1 MRDRTGVAIE
11 PTGVLLI
18 DKPEGPTSHDVVRA
32 ARRALRTR
40 RVGHAGT
47 LDPFATGLLLL
58 CVGSAT
64 RLAEYASSLD
74 KGYVATMRLGAA
86 TSTDDL
92 TGEVTAASESWRD
105 VERDDVERVLRALD
119 GDQMQLPPAF
129 SAKKVG
135 GERSYRLARRGQ
147 AVALTPVRISIR
159 HIAVIDFAPPDTV
172 FEVVCSSGTYIRSIA
187 RDAGAALGC
196 YAHLRGLRRTA
207 IGSFSVKDALA
218 LADLNAESA
227 RDSLLPSAAAV
238 AHLPHIELPADDAQR
253 LALGQRLL
261 ARNSAVSDADAAAA
275 VHDGRLIAVVEIRG
289 GVVRPRKVLA
299 HA

>member
-1 MRDRTGVAIE
+1 MRERTGVAIE
-11 PTGVLLI
+11 PAGVLLI
-18 DKPEGPTSHDVVRA
+18 DKPEGPTSHDVVSA

-64 RLAEYASSLD
+64 RLAEYVTALD
-74 KGYVATMRLGAA
+74 KRYTATMRLGQT
-86 TSTDDL
+86 TSTDDP
-92 TGEVTAASESWRD
+92 TGEITATSDAWRGIERED
-105 VERDDVERVLRALD
+105 VERALKALE
-119 GDQMQLPPAF
+119 GEQMQLPPAY

-147 AVALTPVRISIR
+147 AVALAPVRVGVR
-159 HIAVIDFAPPDTV
+159 RIDVLDFNPPDAV
-172 FEVVCSSGTYIRSIA
+172 FEVGCSSGTYVRSLA

-196 YAHLRGLRRTA
+196 HAHLRGLRRTA
-207 IGSFSVKDALA
+207 IGSFSVKDAIP
-218 LADLNAESA
+218 LADLDAGTA
-227 RDSLLPSAAAV
+227 LDALLPAGAAV
-238 AHLPHIELPADDAQR
+238 AHLPQIELPADDAHR
-253 LALGQRLL
+253 LMLGQRLL
-261 ARNSAVSDADAAAA
+261 VRNGAPAEADAAAA